1 MKPCEY
7 VGVTAP
13 PLRLRSRPSDDR
25 SMILVMNEPLFHCTE
40 SRSTCRLLQLEDSGP
55 RPVWAVL
62 DGAIAR
68 RFTGEVTIHLD
79 PMVRAYF
86 QDGHVYFAERDGD
99 APLAER
105 LLQLGVVTEDDLRK
119 GMISLGVIAHLG
131 RLFDRVPTVE
141 RDQVELALEVMT
153 GQLLGVIGNHT
164 ITDTTVATYRHHS
177 SGVNRW
183 LRTSAVLP
191 SVARVLGD
199 RPVGRVPS
207 SGANDT
213 VEMAALDRSIIA
225 DYEAATAADALAATF
240 GTAPVEEPASVKRA
254 QDHVVVSVA
263 RPESRF
269 GTDLP
274 TMQVATTDDE
284 WLTITESPTYYRQD
298 EPPAE
303 LAPPAQR
310 GNSPLPAPSV
320 VPMPAPAQVVVAT
333 PEPAPAP
340 LLAPAPA
347 PVHVRVDPA
356 TAAPEGPSRVML
368 RPTIFEPVRAPEPTP
383 GPPLEAPAAH
393 PMSALSTAAAPTIDP
408 DSDPTADR
416 IFGVAPVEFDLARV
430 IEAVARES
438 GAMSIPVTDDD
449 DIDESVR
456 IAVREALAEITA
468 ATRPRVVDTL
478 SPIAFERALESATGT
493 DPGRN
498 GTILSPERL
507 DPRTDLPVWLSGPP
521 SVTVPVIS
529 VTVPTSD

>member
-1 MKPCEY
+1 
-7 VGVTAP
+7 
-13 PLRLRSRPSDDR
+13 
-25 SMILVMNEPLFHCTE
+25 MIVVMNEPLFHCTE

-79 PMVRAYF
+79 PVVRAYF

-153 GQLLGVIGNHT
+153 GQLLGVVGNHT

-199 RPVGRVPS
+199 RPVGRVLS

-240 GTAPVEEPASVKRA
+240 GTAPAEEPTPVKRA

-284 WLTITESPTYYRQD
+284 WLTITESPTYYRED
-298 EPPAE
+298 EPPSE
-303 LAPPAQR
+303 LARPAQR
-310 GNSPLPAPSV
+310 GNPPLPAPSV
-320 VPMPAPAQVVVAT
+320 VATPAPAQVDVAT
-333 PEPAPAP
+333 PAPAPAP
-340 LLAPAPA
+340 LLAPAPPPSPPAPAPAPAAVPVPDAAPA

-356 TAAPEGPSRVML
+356 TPAPEGPARVML
-368 RPTIFEPVRAPEPTP
+368 RQTIFEPLRAPEPTP
-383 GPPLEAPAAH
+383 GPPPEAPAAH
-393 PMSALSTAAAPTIDP
+393 PMPALSVAAAPTIDP
-408 DSDPTADR
+408 DTDPTADR
-416 IFGVAPVEFDLARV
+416 TSAVAPIKFDLARV
-430 IEAVARES
+430 IDAVARES
-438 GAMSIPVTDDD
+438 GAIEVPVTDDD
-449 DIDESVR
+449 DIEESVR

-468 ATRPRVVDTL
+468 ATRPRVVHTL

>member
-1 MKPCEY
+1 
-7 VGVTAP
+7 
-13 PLRLRSRPSDDR
+13 
-25 SMILVMNEPLFHCTE
+25 MIVVMNEPLFHCTE

-153 GQLLGVIGNHT
+153 GQLLGVIGNRT
-164 ITDTTVATYRHHS
+164 ITDTSVATYRHHS

-207 SGANDT
+207 SMANDT

-240 GTAPVEEPASVKRA
+240 GTAPVEEPASVKRP

-298 EPPAE
+298 EPPTE
-303 LAPPAQR
+303 LAPPALR
-310 GNSPLPAPSV
+310 GTPPLPAPSV
-320 VPMPAPAQVVVAT
+320 VPTPPPVQVVVAT
-333 PEPAPAP
+333 PAPAP

-347 PVHVRVDPA
+347 PVAAPTPVPDAAPEPVHVRVDPA
-356 TAAPEGPSRVML
+356 TTAPDGSARVML
-368 RPTIFEPVRAPEPTP
+368 RQTIFEPLRSPEPTP
-383 GPPLEAPAAH
+383 GPPPEARAAH
-393 PMSALSTAAAPTIDP
+393 PMSALSIAAAPTIAP
-408 DSDPTADR
+408 DRDPTADR
-416 IFGVAPVEFDLARV
+416 TSGVAPVEFDLARV
-430 IEAVARES
+430 IDAVARES